1 MPTDFRKVLPIGIF
15 VGIGLIAGI
24 GWRLIQPDPSA
35 PTPGSKSLDL
45 AEFEKG
51 VQPEL
56 GPADVV
62 AIQLESMRKGAVDPE
77 QLKLCFA
84 FASPSNRR
92 LTGPFERFQRLVVEP
107 PFAALIGHRH
117 GLIGRPQIR
126 GDEAM
131 VLVSIDNAD
140 GQTRAYQFY
149 LIRQNEPP
157 FDGCWMTEAVTPL
170 AVVPAGA
177 AVEPAD
183 SDQPA
188 LSL

>member
-1 MPTDFRKVLPIGIF
+1 MPTGFRKLLPIGAF

-24 GWRLIQPDPSA
+24 SWRLIQPDPSA
-35 PTPGSKSLDL
+35 STSALSPLDL
-45 AEFEKG
+45 AEFEKQ
-51 VQPEL
+51 VRPEL
-56 GPADVV
+56 GPAEVV
-62 AIQLESMRKGAVDPE
+62 AIQLESMRQAALDPE
-77 QLKLCFA
+77 RLKLCFA

-126 GDEAM
+126 GEEAM
-131 VLVSIDNAD
+131 VLVSVDNAD

-170 AVVPAGA
+170 AVLPADA
-177 AVEPAD
+177 AVEPAN